1 MSLSQSG
8 QPIPFGRY
16 ALLDRLNMGGMA
28 EVYLGKSAGIHDTA
42 RFVAIKRILPSVA
55 DDPEFVRMFIDEA
68 KLSVQLTHA
77 NVAQTL
83 ELGRIG
89 RSLYIAMEYVSGV
102 DLRQIWE
109 HMQHGGDLPV
119 SALVYI
125 VAKLCEGLDYA
136 HRKVDNEGRPLAIVH
151 RDISPQNIM
160 CAYDG
165 QVKVI
170 DFGIAKAK
178 VRASQTRVGI
188 LKGKF
193 AYMSPEQV
201 AGLELDAR
209 SDVFSVGIVLYEML
223 TKSRLFKSESD
234 FMTLERV
241 RHVETFPPSL
251 VSKKV
256 PKELEKIM
264 LKTIARDRE
273 ERTAS
278 AEQLHD
284 MLMRFAIQSGE
295 TCSARDLGELLQ
307 REFMSEFE
315 AERQRLIAYSEIKV
329 TPSNDVVEEM
339 EMPDAMMKSGH
350 ETFAQAV
357 IASGETQIFGMAPA
371 GEDQTR
377 FQATPDAPAQKR
389 PPPVRFVV
397 ENTPNLRKPQGRSP
411 QTEGTRLLA
420 LAEDPPKQP
429 EATRMLDTRVG
440 EPTQMVEAPSAPEER
455 TDRVRR
461 TGKSPKSSG
470 SKSGSH
476 SQSASRLVEPRF
488 GRESVLVWL
497 STAVAIVLVMLA
509 YWLSGQLNP
518 SAKLIVDVSPKSA
531 ELLVN
536 SKRLGPIAGKGGFEI
551 APGDV
556 LVEVRAPGHCSWFRH
571 LKLSAKETFST
582 RVTLQQK
589 PESGPCP

>member
-1 MSLSQSG
+1 MPSS
-8 QPIPFGRY
+8 PIPFGRY

-28 EVYLGKSAGIHDTA
+28 EVFLAKTVGIENIQ

-68 KLSVQLTHA
+68 TLSVQLTHA

-109 HMQHGGDLPV
+109 HMQQGGEIPL
-119 SALVYI
+119 AAMVYI

-136 HRKVDNEGRPLAIVH
+136 HRKTDAQGRSLGIVH
-151 RDISPQNIM
+151 RDISPQNVM

-201 AGLELDAR
+201 GGIELDSR

-223 TKSRLFKSESD
+223 TKTRLFKSESD

-251 VSKKV
+251 VS
-256 PKELEKIM
+256 PRIPRELEKII
-264 LKTIARDRE
+264 LKTLARDRE

-284 MLMRFAIQSGE
+284 MLVRFSIQSGE
-295 TCSARDLGELLQ
+295 TCSARDLGELLK
-307 REFMSEFE
+307 REFMNEYE
-315 AERQRLIAYSEIKV
+315 AERARLVQYTELKV
-329 TPSNDVVEEM
+329 APSNDVVEEM
-339 EMPDAMMKSGH
+339 EMPDAALRGSA

-357 IASGETQIFGMAPA
+357 ISSGETQIFGVVPEASP
-371 GEDQTR
+371 EDTR
-377 FQATPDAPAQKR
+377 FVADPRPAPM
-389 PPPVRFVV
+389 RFVV
-397 ENTPNLRKPQGRSP
+397 ENTPNMRRGAQKQGSL
-411 QTEGTRLLA
+411 EGTRLLA
-420 LAEDPPKQP
+420 LAEDEPQQSRP
-429 EATRMLDTRVG
+429 AG
-440 EPTQMVEAPSAPEER
+440 EPTRVMEATQLTPQPEPMGREPSGRTKPRVKGER
-455 TDRVRR
+455 TGSQDS
-461 TGKSPKSSG
+461 GGSSR
-470 SKSGSH
+470 
-476 SQSASRLVEPRF
+476 SAARLNQPRF

-518 SAKLIVDVSPKSA
+518 SAKLLIDATPKTA
-531 ELLVN
+531 ELVVN
-536 SKRLGPIAGKGGFEI
+536 SKRLGMLAGRSSFEI

-582 RVTLQQK
+582 RVALQQK
-589 PESGPCP
+589 TDGAGCP